1 MVHSV
6 QAPEINPYPDSQVA
20 AVVKSPVQV
29 FIPAAEEV
37 QSEHPVAPV
46 TGPFPSSQVVQ
57 MVAEQTKQPSPQSVQ
72 TLEAKY

>member
-1 MVHSV
+1 MLQAV
-6 QAPEINPYPDSQVA
+6 QAPVIKPYPESQVA
-20 AVVKSPVQV
+20 AVDKSPAQV
-29 FIPAAEEV
+29 FIPVEEEV